1 MGINS
6 STIKPLFYKT
16 GINEAITLKQLS
28 DAENEIVHIVNE
40 TKSVDVIPEIRK
52 EITGIQVFTQSQI
65 NQHGNYVINS
75 SNKKLD
81 VVSFNY
87 NRMESFLKTI
97 SPEKIQDELGNINST
112 FEIIDSDKQSMQKLI
127 QHELE
132 GTVLWKLFLLLTL
145 LFLLI
150 ELLLIRF
157 YK

>member
-1 MGINS
+1 
-6 STIKPLFYKT
+6 
-16 GINEAITLKQLS
+16 
-28 DAENEIVHIVNE
+28 
-40 TKSVDVIPEIRK
+40 
-52 EITGIQVFTQSQI
+52 
-65 NQHGNYVINS
+65 
-75 SNKKLD
+75 
-81 VVSFNY
+81 
-87 NRMESFLKTI
+87 MESFLKTI